1 MRMLDRFAKAGA
13 LLGAF
18 GIATVMGLWWRG
30 GGLWQGLAPALA
42 ASPVEAVQHKA
53 APYDLTQ
60 LKVVNEVLKTV
71 RDRYVDPKRVK
82 PKEMLLSAL
91 DYVQKDVAQVIVTR
105 EESGPSQV
113 RVRVDT
119 QEKGFRVDDV
129 VGPWDVSSHL
139 RDVFAFVQD
148 GLRGTDVD
156 LRDVEYAACN
166 GMLHTLDPHSVLL
179 SPDAYKEMNL
189 TTQGQ
194 FGGLGIVISI
204 RDQQLTVMN
213 PMPGTPAGRAG
224 VKRHDRITK
233 INNESTLNMGLNEAV
248 NHLRGQPGTKVN
260 VWIHRDGADG
270 WQGARPF
277 ELTREVIHV
286 WSVDH
291 KLLDG
296 GIGYVRIRQFQAN
309 TATDLQAALADMKRN
324 GELKGVVLD
333 LRGNPGGLLDQAA
346 KVVDTFVSDGPIVA
360 TVGNP
365 SEGREEKS
373 ARGEGTE
380 PNYPLAVLVNGSSAS
395 ASEIVTGALKNHDRA
410 VVIGETTFGKGSVQ
424 LIFPELPDRAALK
437 LTIAQYLTEPGDVS
451 IQGVGVTPDL
461 QLDPMTVDALEM
473 DLTADAGGLKERDL
487 SRALSNVRAKDGGR
501 PAEVLKYDLPIKERL
516 AQRERGGELDESFEV
531 DFPIHFAR
539 GFLAHVQPGKRSDE
553 LRQGKQFI
561 ADTRRVELEKVA
573 EELRGMGIDWSDA
586 PADVANS
593 PTPTPP
599 PGVDVKVETDRPNNE
614 VSAGE
619 TINLKLTVTNHG
631 PTTLYRLSA
640 LSKSEDPMFDNKEL
654 VIGKLEPGKSRTASI
669 PGGWCNVKG
678 YKIGSTAQLPK
689 DAPREC
695 PIPKDALMRADGV
708 KFHFEEARGHAPAD
722 AELRTTIKSL
732 DRPVFAYSYEII
744 DNRRGNGDGRVQKGE
759 GLTMY
764 LTVKNVGKGRSFETM
779 ANLRNLSGDGLL
791 LHDGRFDISNV
802 MPNETKRVAFTFD
815 VEPQLAD
822 PEAKVELSIRDDD
835 LREGVVEKVKIPIVE
850 PTSVAAASGVQRAKA
865 SGADL
870 FNEPDSSGRVFAR
883 LPPGGAAS
891 VLGTANG
898 YVKLS
903 LGNGRFAFVRG
914 NELAPGG
921 APAAQAVL
929 EDAMEH
935 APPAIEIPQPQLAT
949 RDPHTLVH
957 GLASD
962 DARLLDAYIFV
973 GSRKVF
979 YRSNRNGTDVR
990 KMTFDADLP
999 LRPGVNVVTI
1009 VARENPDTTTRR
1021 TFIVRRDGNA
1031 GELLQTP
1038 KTEDELSETASV
1050 DEE

>member
-1 MRMLDRFAKAGA
+1 MLDRLFKAGA
-13 LLGAF
+13 LLGAL
-18 GIATVMGLWWRG
+18 GVATAMAFWWRG

-105 EESGPSQV
+105 EESVPSQV

-119 QEKGFRVDDV
+119 QEKAFRVDDV

-224 VKRHDRITK
+224 LKRHDRITK

-260 VWIHRDGADG
+260 VWLHRDGTDG
-270 WQGARPF
+270 WQGSKPF

-309 TATDLQAALADMKRN
+309 TATDLQAALADMKRG

-410 VVIGETTFGKGSVQ
+410 VIVGETTFGKGSVQ

-473 DLTADAGGLKERDL
+473 DLTADTGGLKERDL

-516 AQRERGGELDESFEV
+516 TQRERGGELDESFEL

-539 GFLAHVQPGKRSDE
+539 GFLAHVQSGKRTDE

-561 ADTRRVELEKVA
+561 ADTRRAELEKVA
-573 EELRGMGIDWSDA
+573 EELRGMGVDWSDA
-586 PADVANS
+586 PADVANL
-593 PTPTPP
+593 PTPAPP
-599 PGVDVKVETDRPNNE
+599 SGVEVKVESDRPNNE
-614 VSAGE
+614 VTAGE
-619 TINLKLTVTNHG
+619 TINLKLTLTNHG
-631 PTTLYRLSA
+631 PMTLYRLSA
-640 LSKSEDPMFDNKEL
+640 LTKSEDPMFDNKEL
-654 VIGKLEPGKSRTASI
+654 VIGKLEPGKSRTATI

-678 YKIGSTAQLPK
+678 YKVGSTAQLPK

-708 KFHFEEARGHAPAD
+708 KFHFEEARGRAPAD

-732 DRPVFAYSYEII
+732 ERPVFAYSYEII
-744 DNRRGNGDGRVQKGE
+744 DNRRGNGDGKVQKGE

-791 LHDGRFDISNV
+791 LHDGRFDISNM

-815 VEPQLAD
+815 VEPQLVD
-822 PEAKVELSIRDDD
+822 PEAKVELSVRDDD
-835 LREGVVEKVKIPIVE
+835 LREGVVEKIKIPITE
-850 PTSVAAASGVQRAKA
+850 PTSVAVASGVQRAKA
-865 SGADL
+865 NGADL
-870 FNEPDSSGRVFAR
+870 FNEPDSSGRVFGR
-883 LPPGGAAS
+883 LPPGGAAA
-891 VLGTANG
+891 VLGTVNG

-903 LGNGRFAFVRG
+903 LGNGRFAFARG
-914 NELAPGG
+914 NELTAGGTAPGQ
-921 APAAQAVL
+921 PVL

-949 RDPHTLVH
+949 RDPHTQVH

-973 GSRKVF
+973 GSRKIF
-979 YRSNRNGTDVR
+979 YRSNRNGTDAR

-1009 VARENPDTTTRR
+1009 VARENPDTMTRR
-1021 TFIVRRDGNA
+1021 TFIVRRDGNG

-1038 KTEDELSETASV
+1038 KTDDELSETASA

>member
-1 MRMLDRFAKAGA
+1 MRILDRFAKAGA

-18 GIATVMGLWWRG
+18 GIATAMGLWWRG

-105 EESGPSQV
+105 EESGPAQV

-224 VKRHDRITK
+224 LKRHDRITK

-270 WQGARPF
+270 WSGSRPF

-346 KVVDTFVSDGPIVA
+346 KVVDTFVSEGPIVA

-473 DLTADAGGLKERDL
+473 DLTADTGGLKERDL

-501 PAEVLKYDLPIKERL
+501 PAEILKYDLPIKERL
-516 AQRERGGELDESFEV
+516 AQRERGGELDESFEL

-586 PADVANS
+586 PADVPIS
-593 PTPTPP
+593 PTPAPP
-599 PGVDVKVETDRPNNE
+599 PGVDVKVETDRSNNE

-640 LSKSEDPMFDNKEL
+640 LTKSEDPMFDNKEL
-654 VIGKLEPGKSRTASI
+654 VIGKLEPGKSRTAGI

-732 DRPVFAYSYEII
+732 DRPVFAYAYEII

-791 LHDGRFDISNV
+791 LHDGRFDISNM
-802 MPNETKRVAFTFD
+802 MPNETKRLAFTFD

-865 SGADL
+865 NGSDL
-870 FNEPDSSGRVFAR
+870 FNEPDSAGRVFAR
-883 LPPGGAAS
+883 LPSGGAAS
-891 VLGTANG
+891 VLGTVNG

-903 LGNGRFAFVRG
+903 LGNGRFAFARSS
-914 NELAPGG
+914 ELAPGG
-921 APAAQAVL
+921 APPAQVVL

-949 RDPHTLVH
+949 RDPHTQVH

-979 YRSNRNGTDVR
+979 YRSNRNGADAR

-1021 TFIVRRDGNA
+1021 TFVVRRDGNA

-1038 KTEDELSETASV
+1038 KTEDELSETASA